1 MLKKMLVGFSL
12 FLFSIIAFAEPL
24 TYPFKFE
31 ELKKAVGSKAAVEM
45 VIPKFNDIQHQQRY
59 LEAFRHD
66 QRTVPDNAELSFVRL
81 YLQISKPNSV
91 IINGDPATKNY
102 VKFHSGYG
110 ILNEVSMVYNFSD
123 EATKDIALEK
133 MAETKAAFIENLKRE
148 GYSHS
153 MFFFGDMVK
162 GDSRVSFSTVNYM
175 RSQVLYVNITDDK
188 VTAFYEDIESTA
200 LKVGN
205 DKIKNEVATA
215 FR

>member
-1 MLKKMLVGFSL
+1 MFKKLLVGFSL
-12 FLFSIIAFAEPL
+12 FLFSIISFAEPL

-31 ELKKAVGSKAAVEM
+31 DLKKAIGSKGAVEM
-45 VIPKFNDIQHQQRY
+45 VIPKFDSIQHQQRY

-66 QRTVPDNAELSFVRL
+66 LRSVPDNPELSFVRL
-81 YLQISKPNSV
+81 YLQISQPNSV
-91 IINGDPATKNY
+91 IVYGHPAINNY
-102 VKFHSGYG
+102 VTFHSGYG
-110 ILNEVSMVYNFSD
+110 ILDSVSMVYNFSD

-148 GYSHS
+148 GYSYS

-175 RSQVLYVNITDDK
+175 RSQMLYVNISDDK
-188 VTAFYEDIESTA
+188 VTAFYKDLACTA

-205 DKIKNEVATA
+205 DKIKNEIANT